1 MYNTKCL
8 TEIEYGPHGDEIW
21 FLSYFHHEKMFF
33 GKTKGRSFGFWVKT
47 WYFSKPQKNID
58 NIIMSNRAR
67 IWILTCFR
75 CEHTFLVKP
84 MTTPFGFE
92 PKLDILLKSQKI
104 VYNTIMSNRARIW
117 ASQGWNTDFQPSSP
131 WKDDCR

>member
-1 MYNTKCL
+1 MGLTGMKYDFCLIFTTKRC
-8 TEIEYGPHGDEIW
+8 
-21 FLSYFHHEKMFF
+21 FS
-33 GKTKGRSFGFWVKT
+33 VKPKAAPLD
-47 WYFSKPQKNID
+47 FESKLDIFQNLKKNID

-117 ASQGWNTDFQPSSP
+117 ASQG
-131 WKDDCR
+131 